1 MRADFVLWDVAHPA
15 QLAYALGANPHIQTV
30 FEGQVR

>member
-15 QLAYALGANPHIQTV
+15 QLAYSLGATPHIQTV
-30 FEGQVR
+30 FEGKVR